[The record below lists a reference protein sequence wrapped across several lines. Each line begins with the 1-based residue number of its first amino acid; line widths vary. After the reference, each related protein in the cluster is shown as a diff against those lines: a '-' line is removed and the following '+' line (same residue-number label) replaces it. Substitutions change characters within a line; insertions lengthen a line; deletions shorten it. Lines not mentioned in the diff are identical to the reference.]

1 MYDKRDIIIDKCR
14 KEVYTEEKNRENG
27 MPKQSGQKIRILRVA
42 SILSE
47 YTDEDHSLT
56 CDEILSHL
64 AAYGIVAERKS
75 IYDDIRTLCEVGLDI
90 RNDRG
95 KGGGYRL
102 LSGQWELSE
111 LKMLIDAVGASH
123 FLTEKK
129 SRLLID
135 KIKKL
140 TSHYHADA
148 LGRHVYLKN
157 RAKSDNESVFYSV
170 DVIHEAIREGR
181 TVGFYYLDYL
191 PDGSKV
197 RRHGGKRYTVTP
209 VELMVDD
216 EKYYLIALSDK
227 ENVYRHY
234 RVDKMESTCLGERS
248 EHGTSMDRTEL
259 DLARYAISTFGMFGG
274 EVQTV
279 RLRAENRMA
288 SVLID
293 RFDRENCTL
302 IPDGS
307 DHFTLAVR
315 VVVSPQFFAW
325 IFGLEGKV
333 QILSPESVKT
343 QYKAAL
349 RQALEE

>member
-1 MYDKRDIIIDKCR
+1 MA
-14 KEVYTEEKNRENG
+14 
-27 MPKQSGQKIRILRVA
+27 KQAGQKIRLLRVL
-42 SILSE
+42 SVLSE
-47 YTDEDHSLT
+47 FTDEDHSLT
-56 CDEILSHL
+56 CEEILSHL
-64 AAYGIVAERKS
+64 SAYGIEAERKS
-75 IYDDIRTLCEVGLDI
+75 IYDDIRALGECGFDI

-129 SRLLID
+129 SRALID

-140 TSHYHADA
+140 TSRYHADA
-148 LGRHVYLKN
+148 LGRHVHLQH

-170 DVIHEAIREGR
+170 DVIHEAIRCGS
-181 TVGFYYLDYL
+181 TVSFYYLDYL

-197 RRHGGKRYTVTP
+197 RRHEGKRYTVTP
-209 VELMVDD
+209 VELMMDD
-216 EKYYLIALSDK
+216 EKYYLIAIAEGSDA
-227 ENVYRHY
+227 YRHY
-234 RVDKMESTCLGERS
+234 RVDKMEGTCLEKRAERS
-248 EHGTSMDRTEL
+248 ASVDRTDL

-293 RFDRENCTL
+293 RFDKENCTM
-302 IPDGS
+302 IPDGG

-333 QILSPESVKT
+333 QILSPDTVKQ